1 MSYKTI
7 HLYPRFLCGQH
18 RCGQRTSLAL
28 AVLLAFLI
36 VPVGWTEPGGSDF
49 SARGRRRDTG
59 RGGMEDPKAIEA
71 LDALVER
78 LKKGEQPQDDDIQ
91 RIVSGLDWRTRS
103 SDPAALLGKLRLLQQ
118 VRGDMAFP
126 TPDKPLTTEDG
137 LARLITAL
145 EVRWMED
152 IPSEQTR
159 AHPAAVAFPGIVPV
173 DAERITRKIVID
185 TNAPGWHNFGIYGN
199 PRSPYWHSTGLYA
212 PPGEVVLVRAPKG
225 MVNKGLYVRIGAHS
239 DKLWRRRSWSRA
251 PDICRRFPIE
261 KSRTKAAN
269 AFGGLIYIETPF
281 GLEAGAIPLTISG
294 AVKAPHYVL
303 GKTDAKQWRETIR
316 FYPAPWAELESRKV
330 ILTLPSKVIRTLED
344 PEELMKFWDGI
355 MDGYAE
361 LLGRDTE
368 RRRVERFVSDVQ
380 ISAGYMHSGYP
391 LMTMLD
397 ITTTMVDK
405 DRISSNGHHGVW
417 GLFHEIGHN
426 HQNSQWTFRGTTEV
440 TVNLF
445 SLYLME
451 KVCGL
456 ISEGHPSITKQARAK
471 NTKKYL
477 AEGADFEKWKRSPFL
492 ALCMYM
498 QMKEAF
504 GWDAFKKVFAE
515 YRDLSEDQ
523 RPKSDDE
530 KRDQWMVRFSRTVG
544 RNLGPFFEAWGIPTS
559 EKARASIADLPLWMP
574 EGFPPEDN
582 VRLSS
587 VYRTTTNNCLSF

>member
-1 MSYKTI
+1 M
-7 HLYPRFLCGQH
+7 
-18 RCGQRTSLAL
+18 
-28 AVLLAFLI
+28 LLAFLI
-36 VPVGWTEPGGSDF
+36 VPVGWTEPGGPDF

-59 RGGMEDPKAIEA
+59 RGGMEDSKAIEA
-71 LDALVER
+71 LNALVER

-103 SDPAALLGKLRLLQQ
+103 SDPAVLPGKLRLLQQ

-199 PRSPYWHSTGLYA
+199 PRSPYWHSTALYA
-212 PPGEVVLVRAPKG
+212 PPGEVVLVRVPKR
-225 MVNKGLYVRIGAHS
+225 MINKGLCVRIGAHS

-261 KSRTKAAN
+261 KR
-269 AFGGLIYIETPF
+269 
-281 GLEAGAIPLTISG
+281 
-294 AVKAPHYVL
+294 
-303 GKTDAKQWRETIR
+303 
-316 FYPAPWAELESRKV
+316 
-330 ILTLPSKVIRTLED
+330 
-344 PEELMKFWDGI
+344 
-355 MDGYAE
+355 
-361 LLGRDTE
+361 
-368 RRRVERFVSDVQ
+368 
-380 ISAGYMHSGYP
+380 YMHSGYP

-397 ITTTMVDK
+397 ITIAMVDK

-456 ISEGHPSITKQARAK
+456 ISEGHPNITKQARAK

-477 AEGADFEKWKRSPFL
+477 AEGADFEKWKQSPFL

-504 GWDAFKKVFAE
+504 GWYAFKKVFAE

-574 EGFPPEDN
+574 EGFPPGDN
-582 VRLSS
+582 AQNSS
-587 VYRTTTNNCLSF
+587 SEPTAT

>member
-7 HLYPRFLCGQH
+7 HLYPRFLCGQ
-18 RCGQRTSLAL
+18 RTSLAL
-28 AVLLAFLI
+28 AMLLAFLI
-36 VPVGWTEPGGSDF
+36 VPVGRTEPGGPDF

-71 LDALVER
+71 LDALLER

-173 DAERITRKIVID
+173 DAERITHKIVID

-212 PPGEVVLVRAPKG
+212 PPGEVVLVRLPKR
-225 MVNKGLYVRIGAHS
+225 MVNKGLCVRIGAHS

-261 KSRTKAAN
+261 KRKTKAAN

-281 GLEAGAIPLTISG
+281 GLEAGAIPVTISD

-303 GKTDAKQWRETIR
+303 GKTDTKQWRETIR
-316 FYPAPWAELESRKV
+316 SYPAPWAELESRKV

-344 PEELMKFWDGI
+344 PEELMKFWDRI

-405 DRISSNGHHGVW
+405 DRITSNGHHGVW

-426 HQNSQWTFRGTTEV
+426 HQNRQWTFRGTTEV

-477 AEGADFEKWKRSPFL
+477 AEGADFEKWKQSPFL

-582 VRLSS
+582 AQNSGS
-587 VYRTTTNNCLSF
+587 EPTAT